1 MAESKERGNRERESR
16 REMEAEERGRGKR
29 ERGYRKVSETVPET
43 ERRSK
48 SVPKTEG

>member
-1 MAESKERGNRERESR
+1 MRVGERWGPKREGGE
-16 REMEAEERGRGKR
+16 R
-29 ERGYRKVSETVPET
+29 ERGYRKVPETVPET